1 MFSLSN
7 QAEET
12 SLSVN
17 VEFVGKMKRKVM
29 VLTVN
34 DVEMGPHVISL
45 DNFYGHVKVEVS
57 GQGKAVVQ
65 LSSKYRVMTGHSLEQ
80 SPVKAYE
87 QEQQVQLRNNMQQ
100 LILTSCHR

>member
-7 QAEET
+7 QADET

-100 LILTSCHR
+100 LILTSCNR